1 MSTLKIMMDAPV
13 PASVPRTRFWRRVVV
28 AGVWAAVVLGVL
40 VGVFHRP
47 LLRWGLDGAGR
58 RLAARAGLV
67 ADWQLSGSMLGGL
80 ELDGVTVTGGG
91 AGMLRSLTV
100 HHAALTYDVSQL
112 WSKRVGQVLERV
124 VIDRLVA
131 EIDLT
136 RRSAS
141 DAPAAAEQPS
151 RALKFPSLRLPVIEI
166 KQVSLRVRY
175 AGGVVEI
182 DDFSVRL
189 DPARP
194 GQISLAR
201 LKVPGWPEM
210 RDARGVTRAKA
221 DSVTIEECSLWPET
235 GLDRLVVDLAAL
247 SSGRIGVGVAGY
259 QGAAR
264 AEGEGVVSG
273 LPGGLMVD
281 FRGQGRQLT
290 NGTLARWGVADGGVD
305 WHAGDVSW
313 RVDGPVRQP
322 QALTAEVVVRGA
334 AVTFPGVPV
343 AAVDLTGRLR
353 GGQLDLE
360 EARATAGRTRVQ
372 ARGRAALPARWM
384 DVPRAAGGMTCEV
397 QSDAIEEWMT
407 FFEDGP
413 SGVRGAATVTAGIDF
428 AGGAWTR
435 ATVAVQAVGLDI
447 HGLPVEKLTAGV
459 SSADGREVVATAECR
474 LNENNTLS
482 AKGTLTLTGDQTFAA
497 SWNADC
503 RDLATVPTS
512 VRSGLPWPT
521 AGIVASSGAVEGT
534 LKSVREHQWAGLNA
548 SATVDASALKVR
560 DASLKSARL
569 QVRATGGTME
579 LETMAVELDEKNS
592 VTGRG
597 SVRGYGAADSS
608 VSTQWRATLLDVAG
622 MSAWS
627 TSFGGPAL
635 RGGTATADWVAG
647 RQAGETSISG
657 SGSVQ
662 VQGIVMEGFPE
673 AIGLQ
678 ASLTQSSEMV
688 TMDRL
693 VATAGPW
700 RTEGS
705 ILWNGRAVVVPQM
718 TCRLGGETVATLE
731 ATVPVR
737 VGRGPVAAGWLA
749 PDEPMAVRFTVDPCP
764 LEQLGSAWGHSW
776 PVRGRVA
783 ARGGITGTPRSPMGE
798 VSFDFNE
805 LRSNR
810 DLPTAIDPAR
820 VTVKAVMAAGR
831 ASVEASAV
839 QPPLQPLTLTA
850 EMPVDLVAW
859 SQNPQA
865 VMDTPVTGR
874 FRLPP
879 SSLAFLPDYV
889 RALQS
894 IKGTVAVDG
903 TIRGTTRRPAWEAA
917 VAVDAPAVVLAGA
930 ALPSVRDLSLRIR
943 SDEKRIVIDQAS
955 VMVAGGRLRLEGG
968 ADLARWGDPELDF
981 TLRADEVLV
990 VRDEA
995 LSLRADAALTC
1006 RGPVSR
1012 AAVGG
1017 TVELVRGRV
1026 FKEIEFLPLSL
1037 PNQLPPPPTPTM
1049 LARSGPPALPPPFDR
1064 WELDVGI
1071 RTRDPVRLM
1080 GNVARGS
1087 VVADFRLT
1095 GNGARPVLVGRATL
1109 QQMWIKLP
1117 FRRLTITEGE
1127 LVLTEDKPF
1136 DPQIRVIGESIMD
1149 GRVVEVAVEGRALDP
1164 GVRLTSSPPLPEGE
1178 IAALLATGVT
1188 TSDLGTRGDEAAGRA
1203 AYVLMQQTYRKLFR
1217 QSARAADD
1225 DEPPR
1230 LSLEFSLFG
1239 SDPSRRGVSAIYELN
1254 PHWRVIGRV
1263 GETGTFR
1270 GLLHYLIRFR

>member
-1 MSTLKIMMDAPV
+1 MMDAPAPV
-13 PASVPRTRFWRRVVV
+13 PVPRTRFWRRVVV
-28 AGVWAAVVLGVL
+28 VGVWMAVVLGVL

-67 ADWQLSGSMLGGL
+67 ADWQLSGSMLSGL
-80 ELDGVTVTGGG
+80 ELGGVTVTGGG

-112 WSKRVGQVLERV
+112 WSKRAGHVLERV
-124 VIDRLVA
+124 VVDRLDM

-136 RRSAS
+136 RRSVADVPS
-141 DAPAAAEQPS
+141 TARPPS
-151 RALKFPSLRLPVIEI
+151 RAWEFPSLRLPVIEI
-166 KQVSLRVRY
+166 KHLSLRVRY
-175 AGGVVEI
+175 AGGVVEV
-182 DDFSVRL
+182 DDFSLLL

-201 LKVPGWPEM
+201 LTVPGWPEM
-210 RDARGVTRAKA
+210 RDARGVTRAGA

-235 GLDRLVVDLAAL
+235 GLDRFVVNLASV
-247 SSGRIGVGVAGY
+247 SSGRIGVVVAGH
-259 QGAAR
+259 QGGAR
-264 AEGEGVVSG
+264 ADGEGVVSG
-273 LPGGLMVD
+273 LPGALMVD
-281 FRGQGRQLT
+281 FHGQARQLT
-290 NGTLARWGVADGGVD
+290 DDTLARWGVADGGVD
-305 WHAGDVSW
+305 WRSGDVSW
-313 RVDGPVRQP
+313 RVAGPVGQP

-334 AVTFPGVPV
+334 AVTLPGATTAGVELV
-343 AAVDLTGRLR
+343 GRLR
-353 GGQLDLE
+353 SGQLDLE
-360 EARATAGRTRVQ
+360 GARATAGRTRVQ
-372 ARGRAALPARWM
+372 VRGRAALPVRWM
-384 DVPRAAGGMTCEV
+384 DVPRAAGALTCEV

-407 FFEDGP
+407 FFDHGV
-413 SGVRGAATVTAGIDF
+413 SGVRGAATVTAGVDF

-435 ATVAVQAVGLDI
+435 GTVAVQALGLDV
-447 HGLPVEKLTAGV
+447 HGLPVEKLTAGA
-459 SSADGREVVATAECR
+459 SSADGREVVVTAECR
-474 LNENNTLS
+474 LNETNTLS
-482 AKGTLTLTGDQTFAA
+482 AKGNVNLIGDQTFAA
-497 SWNADC
+497 SWSADC

-512 VRSGLPWPT
+512 ARSGLPWPT
-521 AGIVASSGAVEGT
+521 AGIVASSGAVDGT
-534 LKSVREHQWAGLNA
+534 LKAVRAQHWAGLNV
-548 SATVDASALKVR
+548 SATVEASALKVR
-560 DASLKSARL
+560 AASLQSARL
-569 QVRATGGTME
+569 QVRATGGTIE
-579 LETMAVELDEKNS
+579 LETLAVELDEKNS

-597 SVRGYGAADSS
+597 TVRGYGAADAS
-608 VSTQWRATLLDVAG
+608 VTTQWRATLPEVAR

-635 RGGTATADWVAG
+635 RDGTATVDWVAG
-647 RQAGETSISG
+647 RQPGETSISG

-662 VQGIVMEGFPE
+662 VQGIVMEGIPE
-673 AIGLQ
+673 AVGLE
-678 ASLTQSSEMV
+678 ASLTQVGEVISI
-688 TMDRL
+688 DRL

-705 ILWNGRAVVVPQM
+705 FSWTGRAVVVPQM
-718 TCRLGGETVATLE
+718 TCRLGREAVATLE
-731 ATVPVR
+731 ATVPVQ
-737 VGRGPVAAGWLA
+737 VGRVSAAAGWLA

-764 LEQLGSAWGHSW
+764 LEQLGVAGGRSW

-783 ARGGITGTPRSPMGE
+783 ARGEITGTPRSPNGE
-798 VSFDFNE
+798 ITFDINE
-805 LRSNR
+805 LRSNK
-810 DLPTAIDPAR
+810 DLSPPLKSAR
-820 VTVKAVMAAGR
+820 LTVKAVMAAGR

-839 QPPLQPLTLTA
+839 QHPLLPLTMTA
-850 EMPVDLVAW
+850 AMPVDLVAW

-865 VMDTPVTGR
+865 IMNTPVTGR

-889 RALQS
+889 RA
-894 IKGTVAVDG
+894 IKSLNGTLAVDG
-903 TIRGTTRRPAWEAA
+903 TFGGTLRRPTWEAA
-917 VAVDAPAVVLAGA
+917 AAVEAPAVVLAGA

-968 ADLARWGDPELDF
+968 VDLARWSDPELDLR
-981 TLRADEVLV
+981 LRADEVLV

-1017 TVELVRGRV
+1017 MVELVRGRV

-1037 PNQLPPPPTPTM
+1037 PNQLPPPPPPTM

-1064 WELDVGI
+1064 WELDIGI

-1117 FRRLTITEGE
+1117 FSRLTITDGE
-1127 LVLTEDKPF
+1127 LVLTEEKPF
-1136 DPQIRVIGESIMD
+1136 DPQIRVRGESIMD

-1164 GVRLTSSPPLPEGE
+1164 RVRLTSSPPLPEGE

-1203 AYVLMQQTYRKLFR
+1203 AYVLVQQTYRKLFR